1 QTRSKRD
8 WSSDVC
14 SSDLVKGT
22 KTGTTT
28 DENGTFSLSLT
39 GEGQTLV
46 FSFVGYQKKEVPING
61 RTTLNVVLREEVV
74 EMDDIVVVGYGSQRR
89 QDLTGSISS
98 ISATEIQNKSIT
110 SAEQALQGQ
119 VAGVQVIKN
128 AGAPGGGSTVRT
140 RRPNSSRAGN
150 NPLSVVDGLP
160 MGGGPSPTQSPLAMI
175 NPQDIVSI
183 EVLKDASATAI

>member
-39 GEGQTLV
+39 GESQTLV

-61 RTTLNVVLREEVV
+61 RTTLNVMLREEVV
-74 EMDDIVVVGYGSQRR
+74 EMDDIVVVGYRSEERR
-89 QDLTGSISS
+89 VGKEGRDRKWS
-98 ISATEIQNKSIT
+98 
-110 SAEQALQGQ
+110 
-119 VAGVQVIKN
+119 
-128 AGAPGGGSTVRT
+128 
-140 RRPNSSRAGN
+140 
-150 NPLSVVDGLP
+150 
-160 MGGGPSPTQSPLAMI
+160 
-175 NPQDIVSI
+175 
-183 EVLKDASATAI
+183 